1 MGLWNVHPWSTGT
14 GDSQFHWL
22 FRLASEFCT
31 AVVCDSEKEAV
42 LALPA
47 LMVVATL
54 LIGTPVFCEMRYAYS
69 VFTTLPLVMTVAVY
83 DISDNRNEGQEETL
97 KNNENPHCAVHSG

>member
-1 MGLWNVHPWSTGT
+1 MDDIRGRVAQWVFGMCIHGAPELGILSSIGFF
-14 GDSQFHWL
+14 DWL
-22 FRLASEFCT
+22 LSFALLLCVIQRK
-31 AVVCDSEKEAV
+31 KEAV

-97 KNNENPHCAVHSG
+97 KK